1 MAQQFANNARA
12 LLTASIT
19 STATSIVIESAK
31 ADLFPVANV
40 GSGSLPSASSWFK
53 ATLQDSTGA
62 VEIVAVRTRTAGS
75 GVLSNV
81 IRGYDGTTALAFVVG
96 TVIGIRITAEDV
108 QTALDLPNQNSVFT
122 GDNSFTGTNEFTTP
136 ITGDLIG
143 DVTGNVT
150 GNVTGTAANV
160 TSTVVVANG
169 GTGATSFT
177 SGALLKGAGTG
188 AVTAA
193 SAADIVGQIGSTAV
207 ANATTAANG
216 GVTSVNGSTGAVT
229 VQQIGVSQTWQNPSR
244 SLGTTYTNSTG
255 RPIQV
260 TSSVYAQG
268 GTYARAYVG
277 GVMILDSRTVDCC
290 GIPQISYFPFSFIV
304 PNGTTYQIT
313 GGGFTIWAELR

>member
-1 MAQQFANNARA
+1 MAQQFTNNSRA

-19 STATSIVIESAK
+19 STATSIVIESSK

-150 GNVTGTAANV
+150 GNATTATALATGRTIALTGDVSYTSPSFDGTGNVTAAATLANTAVTAGSYTTANV
-160 TSTVVVANG
+160 TVDS
-169 GTGATSFT
+169 
-177 SGALLKGAGTG
+177 KGRI
-188 AVTAA
+188 TAA
-193 SAADIVGQIGSTAV
+193 STGTGVTTSTVLAATAGASVGSVGSYALMSCNDNVALSPGTTKAGSSLQYRATQAGGGRFGSGNYVSTAG
-207 ANATTAANG
+207 ASGATGTWRLMGNIDGVFEYG
-216 GVTSVNGSTGAVT
+216 GVNINHSNT
-229 VQQIGVSQTWQNPSR
+229 V
-244 SLGTTYTNSTG
+244 SLWL
-255 RPIQV
+255 R
-260 TSSVYAQG
+260 
-268 GTYARAYVG
+268 
-277 GVMILDSRTVDCC
+277 
-290 GIPQISYFPFSFIV
+290 IS
-304 PNGTTYQIT
+304 
-313 GGGFTIWAELR
+313 